1 MTNSYI
7 KTIFSSLI
15 TLFPVI
21 NPIGTSFILNPF
33 FSGLPRNDQKKI
45 AKTIAIYAFFLCA
58 VTLLIGQY
66 ILELFGVSIPVVQLA
81 GGIMISKIGWDLTKD
96 DTPSKEVDLGSPSS
110 FEHLKNKLFYPITFP
125 ITTGA
130 GTISVLLTLAAHNK
144 GTTYVHSLINL
155 SAVLIAVVAMCILIY
170 VFYSNTTHIIQ
181 HWSTTERN
189 IVNKIT
195 AFLIFAYG
203 LEIASDGIFNI
214 IKTFNH

>member
-1 MTNSYI
+1 MTNSYVKI
-7 KTIFSSLI
+7 IFASLI

-21 NPIGTSFILNPF
+21 NPIGTAFILNPF
-33 FSGLPRNDQKKI
+33 FADLSKNDQKKI
-45 AKTIAIYAFFLCA
+45 AKTVAVYAFFLCT
-58 VTLLIGQY
+58 VTLIVGQY
-66 ILELFGVSIPVVQLA
+66 ILELFGVSVPVVQLA
-81 GGIMISKIGWDLTKD
+81 GGILISKMGWDLTKD
-96 DTPSKEVDLGSPSS
+96 DTTEKKVDLGSPNS

-144 GTTYVHSLINL
+144 GTTYVHSLVNL

-170 VFYSNTTHIIQ
+170 IFYSSTTRIIQ
-181 HWSTTERN
+181 NWGATERN

-203 LEIASDGIFNI
+203 LEIASNGIFNI
-214 IKTFNH
+214 IKNYS